1 MKGMDLQMAQKKRIR
16 DRLFPEGGKIRSY
29 LRTANRFVKSMF
41 SIDYLK
47 EQKNKIKEKGWR
59 VTWIEMKRYMVMG
72 TAAEPENLYQ
82 IWIEKNEPTK
92 EELQEQKNTKFK
104 INPKISI
111 IIPMYNT
118 PVNFFEELVDNLIG
132 QTYSNW
138 ELCLADGSPEENKE
152 LEKIY
157 KKDERIKYKFI
168 GENKGIAGNTNEA
181 LSLVTG
187 DFVALLDHDDL
198 LPLFSL
204 YEIVKCINENPD
216 VEFIYTDE
224 DKFEKLGGKRYD
236 PYFKSDFA
244 PDTLRA
250 NNFICHFSVFKK
262 ELMDKLGGFRSEYD
276 GAQDYDIL
284 LRMSEETNKIV
295 HIPKILYHWRVH
307 ALSTAKA
314 GGTAKP
320 YAYEAGIKAIQDH
333 INRLGLKGTVEQG
346 NTLGT
351 YKINYEVIGNPKVSI
366 IIPNKDY
373 INTLKVCLNS
383 LKKLTTYENY
393 EIIVVENNS
402 EESETFDYY
411 KKIDGKDKIKVV
423 YFPEK
428 EFNYS
433 KIINFGVKNSTG
445 DYIIQLN
452 NDTELM
458 TPNWIQEMLGFAQ
471 REDVGAVG
479 VELFYPDNT
488 IQHAG
493 IIIGIGGVAGH
504 VFKNLPKGIHGYFS
518 KDAMIQNLSAVTA
531 ACIMTPK
538 SIYYDVDCMDEK
550 FKVAFNDVDFCLKI
564 REKGKLIVYNPFIQF
579 KHYESKSRGF
589 EDTPEKK
596 ARFQTEIDRFHDK
609 WQSVLDKGDPYY
621 NINLRLDNDQCAI
634 RTEKVE
640 Y

>member
-1 MKGMDLQMAQKKRIR
+1 MSQKKRIR

-29 LRTANRFVKSMF
+29 LRTANRFVKSIF
-41 SIDYLK
+41 SITYLK

-82 IWIEKNEPTK
+82 MWIENNEPSK
-92 EELQEQKNTKFK
+92 EELEEQRNTKFK

-118 PVNFFEELVDNLIG
+118 PINFFEELVNNLID
-132 QTYSNW
+132 QTYTNW
-138 ELCLADGSPEENKE
+138 ELCLADGSPEKNEK

-198 LPLFSL
+198 LPIFSL

-262 ELMDKLGGFRSEYD
+262 ELMDKLGGFRSKYD

-284 LRMSEETNKIV
+284 LRMSEETNNII

-307 ALSTAKA
+307 SLSTAKS

-320 YAYEAGIKAIQDH
+320 YAYEAGTKAIQDH
-333 INRLGLKGTVEQG
+333 IDRIGLKGTVESG

-351 YKINYEVIGNPKVSI
+351 YKVNYEIQGNPKVSI
-366 IIPNKDY
+366 VIPNKDY
-373 INTLKVCLNS
+373 VKTLKVCINS
-383 LKKLTTYENY
+383 IKKLTTYENY
-393 EIIVVENNS
+393 EIIIVENNS
-402 EESETFDYY
+402 EENETFEYY

-445 DYIIQLN
+445 DYIVQLN
-452 NDTELM
+452 NDTELL
-458 TPNWIQEMLGFAQ
+458 TPNWLQEMLGFAQ
-471 REDVGAVG
+471 RDDVGAVG
-479 VELFYPDNT
+479 AELFYPDNT

-538 SIYYDVDCMDEK
+538 SIYDEVGYMDEK

-564 REKGKLIVYNPFIQF
+564 RQTGKLIVYNPYVQF
-579 KHYESKSRGF
+579 THYESKSRGF

-596 ARFQTEIDRFHDK
+596 KRFQSEVDRFHDK

-634 RTEKVE
+634 RTEKVK

>member
-1 MKGMDLQMAQKKRIR
+1 MAQKKRIR

-29 LRTANRFVKSMF
+29 LRTANRFIKSMF
-41 SIDYLK
+41 SITYIK
-47 EQKNKIKEKGWR
+47 EQINKIKEKGWR
-59 VTWIEMKRYMVMG
+59 VTLIEMKRYMVMG
-72 TAAEPENLYQ
+72 TVAEPENLYQ
-82 IWIEKNEPTK
+82 QWIENNEPTD
-92 EELQEQKNTKFK
+92 EELDIQRNTKFEN
-104 INPKISI
+104 NPKISI

-118 PVNFFEELVDNLIG
+118 PINFFEELVDRLIE

-138 ELCLADGSPEENKE
+138 ELCLADGSPEKNEE
-152 LEKIY
+152 LKTIY
-157 KKDERIKYKFI
+157 EKDERIKYKFI

-198 LPLFSL
+198 LPKFSL

-276 GAQDYDIL
+276 GAQDFDIL
-284 LRMSEETNKIV
+284 LRMSEETDKIV

-307 ALSTAKA
+307 SLSTAKS

-320 YAYEAGIKAIQDH
+320 YAYESGVKAVQDH
-333 INRLGLKGTVEQG
+333 INRLGLKGTVEHG

-351 YKINYEVIGNPKVSI
+351 YKINYEIIGNPKVSI
-366 IIPNKDY
+366 LIPNKDY
-373 INTLKVCLNS
+373 ISTLKVCLKS
-383 LKKLTTYENY
+383 LKKLTTYNNY
-393 EIIVVENNS
+393 EIIIIENNS
-402 EESETFDYY
+402 EKEETFKYY
-411 KKIDGKDKIKVV
+411 KDIDGKDNIKVI
-423 YFPEK
+423 YYPEK

-433 KIINFGVKNSTG
+433 AIINFGVKNSTG
-445 DYIIQLN
+445 DYIVQLN
-452 NDTELM
+452 NDTELL
-458 TPNWIQEMLGFAQ
+458 TPNWLEEMLGFAQ
-471 REDVGAVG
+471 RENVGAVG
-479 VELFYPDNT
+479 AELFYPDKT

-504 VFKNLPKGIHGYFS
+504 VFKNIPKGIHGYFS
-518 KDAMIQNLSAVTA
+518 KDAMIQNMSAVTA

-538 SIYYDVDCMDEK
+538 EIYDEVGYMDEK

-564 REKGKLIVYNPFIQF
+564 RKLGKLIVYNPYVQF
-579 KHYESKSRGF
+579 LHYESKSRGF
-589 EDTPEKK
+589 EDNPEKQ
-596 ARFQTEIDRFHDK
+596 ARFKSEIDRFHEN
-609 WQSVLDKGDPYY
+609 WQDFLDKGDPYY
-621 NINLRLDNDQCAI
+621 NKNLRLDNDQCAI
-634 RTEKVE
+634 RTERVK
-640 Y
+640 

>member
-1 MKGMDLQMAQKKRIR
+1 MSQKKRIR

-29 LRTANRFVKSMF
+29 LRTANRFVKSIF
-41 SIDYLK
+41 SIAYLK
-47 EQKNKIKEKGWR
+47 EQKSKIKEKGWR

-82 IWIEKNEPTK
+82 MWIENNEPSK
-92 EELQEQKNTKFK
+92 EELEEQRNTKFK

-118 PVNFFEELVDNLIG
+118 PINFFEELVNSLID
-132 QTYSNW
+132 QTYTNW
-138 ELCLADGSPEENKE
+138 ELCLADGSPEKNEK

-157 KKDERIKYKFI
+157 KKDKRIKYKFI

-198 LPLFSL
+198 LPIFSL
-204 YEIVKCINENPD
+204 YEIVKCINENPN

-262 ELMDKLGGFRSEYD
+262 ELMDKLGGFRSKYD

-284 LRMSEETNKIV
+284 LRMSEGTNNII

-307 ALSTAKA
+307 SLSTAKS

-333 INRLGLKGTVEQG
+333 IDRIGLKGTVEPG

-351 YKINYEVIGNPKVSI
+351 YKINYEIQGNPKVSI
-366 IIPNKDY
+366 VIPNKDY
-373 INTLKVCLNS
+373 VKTLKVCINS
-383 LKKLTTYENY
+383 IKKLTTYENY
-393 EIIVVENNS
+393 EIIIVENNS
-402 EESETFDYY
+402 EENETFEYY

-445 DYIIQLN
+445 DYIVQLN
-452 NDTELM
+452 NDTELL
-458 TPNWIQEMLGFAQ
+458 TPNWLQEMLGFAQ
-471 REDVGAVG
+471 RDDVGAVG
-479 VELFYPDNT
+479 AELFYPDNT

-538 SIYYDVDCMDEK
+538 SIYDEVGYMDEK

-564 REKGKLIVYNPFIQF
+564 RQTGKLIVYNPYVQF
-579 KHYESKSRGF
+579 THYESKSRGF

-596 ARFQTEIDRFHDK
+596 KRFQSEVDRFHDK

-634 RTEKVE
+634 RTEKVK

>member
-1 MKGMDLQMAQKKRIR
+1 MAQKKRIR

-29 LRTANRFVKSMF
+29 LRTANRFVKSIF
-41 SIDYLK
+41 SITYLK

-72 TAAEPENLYQ
+72 TASEPENLYQ
-82 IWIEKNEPTK
+82 MWIENNEPTK
-92 EELQEQKNTKFK
+92 EELEEQRNKKFK

-118 PVNFFEELVDNLIG
+118 PINFFEELVDSSIK
-132 QTYSNW
+132 QTYTNW
-138 ELCLADGSPEENKE
+138 ELCLADGSPEKNEK

-198 LPLFSL
+198 LPIFSL
-204 YEIVKCINENPD
+204 YEIANCINENPD

-262 ELMDKLGGFRSEYD
+262 ELMDKLGGFRSKYD

-284 LRMSEETNKIV
+284 LRMSEETSKII

-307 ALSTAKA
+307 SLSTAKS

-333 INRLGLKGTVEQG
+333 IDRIGLKGTVEAG

-351 YKINYEVIGNPKVSI
+351 YKVNYEIQGNPKVSI
-366 IIPNKDY
+366 VIPNKDY
-373 INTLKVCLNS
+373 IKTLKVCLNS
-383 LKKLTTYENY
+383 IKKLTTYENY
-393 EIIVVENNS
+393 EIIIVENNS
-402 EESETFDYY
+402 EENETFEYY

-445 DYIIQLN
+445 EYIVQLN
-452 NDTELM
+452 NDTELL
-458 TPNWIQEMLGFAQ
+458 TPNWLQEMLGFAQ
-471 REDVGAVG
+471 RNDIGAVG
-479 VELFYPDNT
+479 AELFYPDNT

-538 SIYYDVDCMDEK
+538 SIYEEVGYMDEK

-564 REKGKLIVYNPFIQF
+564 RQAGKLIVYNPYVQF
-579 KHYESKSRGF
+579 THYESKSRGF

-596 ARFQTEIDRFHDK
+596 KRFQSEIDRFHDK

-634 RTEKVE
+634 KTEKVL
-640 Y
+640 YK

>member
-29 LRTANRFVKSMF
+29 LRTTNRFVKSMF

-216 VEFIYTDE
+216 AEFIYTDE

-244 PDTLRA
+244 SDTLRA

-402 EESETFDYY
+402 EESETFEYY

-538 SIYYDVDCMDEK
+538 SIYDDVDYMDEK

-564 REKGKLIVYNPFIQF
+564 REKGKLIVYNPFVQF

-596 ARFQTEIDRFHDK
+596 ERFQAEIDRFHDK

>member
-1 MKGMDLQMAQKKRIR
+1 MAQKKRIR

-216 VEFIYTDE
+216 AEFIYTDE

-402 EESETFDYY
+402 EESETFEYY

-538 SIYYDVDCMDEK
+538 SIYDDVDYMDEK

-564 REKGKLIVYNPFIQF
+564 REKGKLIVYNPFVQF

-596 ARFQTEIDRFHDK
+596 ERFQAEIDRFHDK

>member
-1 MKGMDLQMAQKKRIR
+1 
-16 DRLFPEGGKIRSY
+16 
-29 LRTANRFVKSMF
+29 MF

-216 VEFIYTDE
+216 AEFIYTDE

-402 EESETFDYY
+402 EESETFEYY

-538 SIYYDVDCMDEK
+538 SIYDDVDYMDEK

-564 REKGKLIVYNPFIQF
+564 REKGKLIVYNPFVQF

-596 ARFQTEIDRFHDK
+596 ERFQAEIDRFHDK

>member
-1 MKGMDLQMAQKKRIR
+1 MSQKKRIR

-29 LRTANRFVKSMF
+29 LRTLNRFVKSIF
-41 SIDYLK
+41 SIKYLK

-59 VTWIEMKRYMVMG
+59 VTWIEMKRYMIMG
-72 TAAEPENLYQ
+72 TTAEPENLYQ
-82 IWIEKNEPTK
+82 IWIQNNEPTK
-92 EELQEQKNTKFK
+92 EELEEQKNTKFE

-118 PVNFFEELVDNLIG
+118 PINFFDELVDSLIG

-152 LEKIY
+152 LSKIY
-157 KKDERIKYKFI
+157 NKDERIKYKFI

-198 LPLFSL
+198 LPIFSL

-250 NNFICHFSVFKK
+250 NNFICHFSIFKK

-284 LRMSEETNKIV
+284 LRMSEETNKIA

-307 ALSTAKA
+307 SLSTAKS

-320 YAYEAGIKAIQDH
+320 YAYESGVKAVQSH
-333 INRLGLKGTVEQG
+333 IDRIGLKGTVEHG

-351 YKINYEVIGNPKVSI
+351 YKVNYEIKGNPKISI

-373 INTLKVCLNS
+373 VSTLKVCLNS
-383 LKKLTTYENY
+383 VKKLTTYKNY
-393 EIIVVENNS
+393 EIVIVENNS
-402 EESETFDYY
+402 EEEETFKFY
-411 KKIDGKDKIKVV
+411 KKIDGKDNIKVV
-423 YFPEK
+423 YYPDK
-428 EFNYS
+428 GYNYAR
-433 KIINFGVKNSTG
+433 IVNYGVKNSDG
-445 DYIIQLN
+445 DYVVQLN
-452 NDTELM
+452 NDTELR
-458 TPNWIQEMLGFAQ
+458 TPNWLEEMLMYAQ

-504 VFKNLPKGIHGYFS
+504 VFRNIPKGIHGYFS

-531 ACIMTPK
+531 ACIM
-538 SIYYDVDCMDEK
+538 SRREIYEEVDYMDEK
-550 FKVAFNDVDFCLKI
+550 LEVAFNDVDFCLKI
-564 REKGKLIVYNPFIQF
+564 REKGKLIVYNPYVQF
-579 KHYESKSRGF
+579 THYESKSRGF

-596 ARFQTEIDRFHDK
+596 KRFDGEVKRFHDK
-609 WQSVLDKGDPYY
+609 WQTVLDKGDPYY

-634 RTEKVE
+634 KTEKVK

>member
-1 MKGMDLQMAQKKRIR
+1 MSQKKRIR

-29 LRTANRFVKSMF
+29 LRTANRFVKSIF
-41 SIDYLK
+41 SITYLK

-82 IWIEKNEPTK
+82 MWIENNEPSK
-92 EELQEQKNTKFK
+92 EELEEQRNTKFK

-118 PVNFFEELVDNLIG
+118 PINFFEELVNNLID
-132 QTYSNW
+132 QTYTNW
-138 ELCLADGSPEENKE
+138 ELCLADGSPEKNEK

-168 GENKGIAGNTNEA
+168 GGNKGIAGNTNEA

-198 LPLFSL
+198 LPIFSL

-262 ELMDKLGGFRSEYD
+262 ELMDKLGGFRSKYD

-284 LRMSEETNKIV
+284 LRMSEETNNII

-307 ALSTAKA
+307 SLSTAKS

-333 INRLGLKGTVEQG
+333 IDRIGLKGTVESG

-351 YKINYEVIGNPKVSI
+351 YKVNYEIQGNPKVSI
-366 IIPNKDY
+366 VIPNKDY
-373 INTLKVCLNS
+373 VKTLKVCINS
-383 LKKLTTYENY
+383 IKKLTTYENY
-393 EIIVVENNS
+393 EIIIVENNS
-402 EESETFDYY
+402 EENETFEYY

-445 DYIIQLN
+445 DYIVQLN
-452 NDTELM
+452 NDTELL
-458 TPNWIQEMLGFAQ
+458 TPNWLQEMLGFAQ
-471 REDVGAVG
+471 RDDVGAVG
-479 VELFYPDNT
+479 AELFYPDNT

-538 SIYYDVDCMDEK
+538 SIYDEVGYMDEK

-564 REKGKLIVYNPFIQF
+564 RQTGKLIVYNPYVQF
-579 KHYESKSRGF
+579 THYESKSRGF

-596 ARFQTEIDRFHDK
+596 KRFQSEVDRFHDK

-634 RTEKVE
+634 RTEKVK

>member
-1 MKGMDLQMAQKKRIR
+1 MSQKQRIR
-16 DRLFPEGGKIRSY
+16 DSLFPEGGKIRSY
-29 LRTANRFVKSMF
+29 LRTANRFVKSIF
-41 SIDYLK
+41 SITYLK

-82 IWIEKNEPTK
+82 MWIENNEPLK
-92 EELQEQKNTKFK
+92 EELEEQRNTKFK

-118 PVNFFEELVDNLIG
+118 PINFFEELVNNLID
-132 QTYSNW
+132 QTYTNW
-138 ELCLADGSPEENKE
+138 ELCLADGSPEKNEK

-198 LPLFSL
+198 LPIFSL

-262 ELMDKLGGFRSEYD
+262 ELMDKLGGFRSKYD

-284 LRMSEETNKIV
+284 LRMSEETNNII

-307 ALSTAKA
+307 SLSTAKS

-320 YAYEAGIKAIQDH
+320 YAYEAGTKAIQDH
-333 INRLGLKGTVEQG
+333 IDRIGLKGTVESG

-351 YKINYEVIGNPKVSI
+351 YKVNYEIQGNPKVSI
-366 IIPNKDY
+366 VIPNKDY
-373 INTLKVCLNS
+373 VKTLKVCINS
-383 LKKLTTYENY
+383 IKKLTTYENY
-393 EIIVVENNS
+393 EIIIVENNS
-402 EESETFDYY
+402 EENETFEYY

-445 DYIIQLN
+445 DYIVQLN
-452 NDTELM
+452 NDTELL
-458 TPNWIQEMLGFAQ
+458 TPNWLQEMLGFAQ
-471 REDVGAVG
+471 RDDVGAVG
-479 VELFYPDNT
+479 AELFYPDNT

-538 SIYYDVDCMDEK
+538 SIYDEVGYMDEK

-564 REKGKLIVYNPFIQF
+564 RQTGKLIVYNPYVQF
-579 KHYESKSRGF
+579 THYESKSRGF

-596 ARFQTEIDRFHDK
+596 KRFQSEVDRFHDK

-634 RTEKVE
+634 RTEKVK

>member
-1 MKGMDLQMAQKKRIR
+1 MSQKKRIR

-29 LRTANRFVKSMF
+29 LRTANRFVKSIF
-41 SIDYLK
+41 SITYLK

-82 IWIEKNEPTK
+82 MWIENNEPSK
-92 EELQEQKNTKFK
+92 EELEEQRNTKFK

-118 PVNFFEELVDNLIG
+118 PINFFEELVNNLID
-132 QTYSNW
+132 QTYANW
-138 ELCLADGSPEENKE
+138 ELCLADGSPEKNEK

-198 LPLFSL
+198 LPIFSL

-262 ELMDKLGGFRSEYD
+262 ELMDKLGGFRSKYD

-284 LRMSEETNKIV
+284 LRMSEETNNII

-307 ALSTAKA
+307 SLSTAKS

-333 INRLGLKGTVEQG
+333 IDRIGLKGTVESG

-351 YKINYEVIGNPKVSI
+351 YKVNYEIQGNPKVSI
-366 IIPNKDY
+366 VIPNKDY
-373 INTLKVCLNS
+373 VKTLKVCINS
-383 LKKLTTYENY
+383 IKKLTTYENY
-393 EIIVVENNS
+393 EIIIVENNS
-402 EESETFDYY
+402 EENETFEYY

-445 DYIIQLN
+445 DYIVQLN
-452 NDTELM
+452 NDTELL
-458 TPNWIQEMLGFAQ
+458 TPNWLQEMLGFAQ
-471 REDVGAVG
+471 RDDVGAVG
-479 VELFYPDNT
+479 AELFYPDNT

-538 SIYYDVDCMDEK
+538 SIYDEVGYMDEK

-564 REKGKLIVYNPFIQF
+564 RQTGKLIVYNPYVQF
-579 KHYESKSRGF
+579 THYESKSRGF

-596 ARFQTEIDRFHDK
+596 KRFQSEVDRFHDK

-634 RTEKVE
+634 RTEKVK
-640 Y
+640 

>member
-1 MKGMDLQMAQKKRIR
+1 MAPKKRIR

-41 SIDYLK
+41 SIKYLK
-47 EQKNKIKEKGWR
+47 EQKQKIKERGWR
-59 VTWIEMKRYMVMG
+59 VTLIEMKRYMIMG

-82 IWIEKNEPTK
+82 LWIQHNEPTE
-92 EELQEQKNTKFK
+92 EELEAQRKTEFK

-118 PVNFFEELVDNLIG
+118 PKKFFQELVDSLIN
-132 QTYSNW
+132 QTYPNW
-138 ELCLADGSPEENKE
+138 ELCLADGSSERNEK
-152 LEKIY
+152 LEAIC
-157 KKDERIKYKFI
+157 KKDERIKYKFKGI
-168 GENKGIAGNTNEA
+168 NKGISENTNAA
-181 LSLVTG
+181 LKLATG
-187 DFVALLDHDDL
+187 DYIALLDHDDL
-198 LPLFSL
+198 LPVFSL
-204 YEIVKCINENPD
+204 YEVVKCINANPD

-250 NNFICHFSVFKK
+250 NNFICHFSIFKK
-262 ELMDKLGGFRSEYD
+262 ELMDKLGGFRKEYD

-284 LRMSEETNKIV
+284 LRMSETTDKIV

-307 ALSTAKA
+307 ELSTAKS

-320 YAYEAGIKAIQDH
+320 YAYEAGIKALEDH
-333 INRLGLKGTVEQG
+333 IKRVGLKGTVTHG

-351 YKINYEVIGNPKVSI
+351 YKIDYELTDKPKVSI
-366 IIPNKDY
+366 VIPNKDY
-373 INTLKVCLNS
+373 ISTLKVCLKS
-383 LKKLTTYENY
+383 IKKLTTYDNY
-393 EIIVVENNS
+393 EIIIVENNS
-402 EESETFDYY
+402 EEEKTFEYY
-411 KKIDGKDKIKVV
+411 KGIDGKDNIKVV
-423 YFPEK
+423 YYPEK
-428 EFNYS
+428 GFNYS

-445 DYIIQLN
+445 EYIVQLN
-452 NDTELM
+452 NDVELL
-458 TPNWIQEMLGFAQ
+458 TPNWLEEMLGFAQ

-479 VELFYPDNT
+479 VELFYPDKT

-504 VFKNLPKGIHGYFS
+504 VFKNIPKGMHGYFS
-518 KDAMIQNLSAVTA
+518 KDAMVQNLSAVTA

-538 SIYYDVDCMDEK
+538 SIYDEVGYMDEK

-564 REKGKLIVYNPFIQF
+564 REKGKLIVYNPYVQFI
-579 KHYESKSRGF
+579 HYESKSRGF
-589 EDTPEKK
+589 EDTPEKQ
-596 ARFQTEIDRFHDK
+596 ARFKTEIDRFHEK
-609 WQSVLDKGDPYY
+609 WQEFLDKGDPYY

-634 RTEKVE
+634 KTEKVE
-640 Y
+640 RNEN

>member
-29 LRTANRFVKSMF
+29 LRTTNRFVKSMF

-118 PVNFFEELVDNLIG
+118 PLNFFEELVDNLIG

-216 VEFIYTDE
+216 AEFIYTDE

-284 LRMSEETNKIV
+284 LRISEETNKIV

-402 EESETFDYY
+402 EESETFEYY

-538 SIYYDVDCMDEK
+538 SIYDDVDYMDEK

-564 REKGKLIVYNPFIQF
+564 REKGKLIVYNPFVQF

-596 ARFQTEIDRFHDK
+596 ERFQAEIDRFHDK